1 MGYINAESI
10 DSEFEPE
17 VQNLFKVFTDNWVI
31 PVEIWL
37 LNRKEVQ
44 VPLTRLAVGFSNAL
58 PGWAAK
64 DGLPVIRRQF
74 AILALPIPKD
84 VTLTLRGAWSG
95 FQGLLEPLVLV

>member
-17 VQNLFKVFTDNWVI
+17 VQNFLEMLSDDWVI

-37 LNRKEVQ
+37 FNREKVQ
-44 VPLTRLAVGFSNAL
+44 VPLTRLTVSLNNAL

-64 DGLPVIRRQF
+64 DGLPVIRGQF
-74 AILALPIPKD
+74 AILALAIPKD